1 MKTNLF
7 LIASILIVSN
17 ILAQCPTTP
26 IVIETQEEIDNF
38 ASNYPNCSVLT
49 EELRI
54 NGVTNSITNLTG
66 LSGITNANDI
76 YIHNTEITDF
86 TGLHNLVTAEH
97 LSVWGNHTI
106 QNLEGLSGVQSI
118 AFLELFINNAITDV
132 TGMPNLNFI
141 ENLSIF
147 YNNNLNDLSAFNFI
161 TTLTD
166 LNIGGGNELIS
177 LSGLEN
183 LQTIDGDLVLS
194 NLQLEDFSELNGL
207 EDINGSLYILN
218 NSLVQDISVFSEINI
233 LQDLYLLGCPNLSD
247 LSGLENIQIVGGT
260 LRIGLMDQLTDLSI
274 FSNLLYAGNLDIYQN
289 NNLQSLTGL
298 ETLQEIDQTL
308 HLLNNSALV
317 NIEAL
322 NGVSTSEIAEVVMS
336 YNTSLSVCTTD
347 FMCTVVNDGSITK
360 FINDNAVGCSS
371 VEEIQKECLLGN
383 DDFTFSNAVFIYPNP
398 VSETLQIHVTNELEL
413 HTITIYSMLGQKVYE
428 TNQKGVDFSSLAS
441 GVYFVDVLTNRGMVS
456 KKVVKN

>member
-1 MKTNLF
+1 MKTKLF
-7 LIASILIVSN
+7 LIASILMIFN
-17 ILAQCPTTP
+17 CLGQCPTTN
-26 IVIETQEEIDNF
+26 ILIETQEDIDNF
-38 ASNYPNCSVLT
+38 ASDYPDCSILT
-49 EELRI
+49 KELRI
-54 NGVTNSITNLTG
+54 NGVTSPITNLNG
-66 LSGITNANDI
+66 LSGITNAEEI
-76 YIHNTEITDF
+76 FIHNTEISDF
-86 TGLHNLVTAEH
+86 TGLHNLETIAH
-97 LSVWGNHTI
+97 LSIWGNHTI
-106 QNLEGLSGVQSI
+106 QNLEGLSAIQSL

-132 TGMPNLNFI
+132 SGMPNLSFI

-147 YNNNLNDLSAFNFI
+147 YNNNLSDLSAFNFI

-166 LNIGGGNELIS
+166 LNIGGGNELTS
-177 LSGLEN
+177 LMGLEN

-218 NSLVQDISVFSEINI
+218 NSNVQDISIFNEINI
-233 LQDLYLLGCPNLSD
+233 LQDLYILGCPNLSD
-247 LSGLENIQIVGGT
+247 LTGLENIQIVGGT

-298 ETLQEIDQTL
+298 ESLQEIDQTL

-371 VEEIQKECLLGN
+371 VEEIQKECLLGS
-383 DDFTFSNAVFIYPNP
+383 DDFTISNTVLLLPNP
-398 VSETLQIHVTNELEL
+398 VSNMLQVHLTNNIELQSVL
-413 HTITIYSMLGQKVYE
+413 VYSMSGQKLFE
-428 TNQKGVDFSSLAS
+428 SNQKIVDFSSLAS